1 MIHILPLLYI
11 PRYMKDKANGYL
23 EVILGPMF
31 SGKTSKI
38 IEIYKQYS
46 FCGIRTLVINH
57 SHDTRY
63 GEENI
68 NGVTETITTNVLYS
82 HDQKRVNCIYGDSLQ
97 SVLHDYIDWFTDS
110 QPLGVFI
117 NEGQFF
123 PDLKSTIWKMVK
135 EYKSH
140 VYVAGLDGDFQREKF
155 GQMLELIPFCDQVYK
170 LRSFCVFCKDG
181 TKAIFSYRINHT
193 KCVDQTQ
200 VGAGEHYVPLCRKC
214 YETQYIKN

>member
-1 MIHILPLLYI
+1 MIRILPLLYI
-11 PRYMKDKANGYL
+11 LRYMKDKANGYL

-82 HDQKRVNCIYGDSLQ
+82 HDQKRVNCIYSDSL
-97 SVLHDYIDWFTDS
+97 
-110 QPLGVFI
+110 
-117 NEGQFF
+117 
-123 PDLKSTIWKMVK
+123 
-135 EYKSH
+135 
-140 VYVAGLDGDFQREKF
+140 
-155 GQMLELIPFCDQVYK
+155 
-170 LRSFCVFCKDG
+170 LR
-181 TKAIFSYRINHT
+181 AIFT
-193 KCVDQTQ
+193 KLCNFIIIYKKSVSIDCVHL
-200 VGAGEHYVPLCRKC
+200 VFK
-214 YETQYIKN
+214 